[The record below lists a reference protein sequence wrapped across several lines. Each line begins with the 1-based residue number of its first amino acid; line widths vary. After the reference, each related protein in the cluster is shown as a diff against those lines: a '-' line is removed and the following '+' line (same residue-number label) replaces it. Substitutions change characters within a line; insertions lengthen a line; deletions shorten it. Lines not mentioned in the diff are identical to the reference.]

1 GIVNEKLKVLSNL
14 GICPFFATAAVKEVE
29 QWVSF
34 GELNHKVMACSC
46 AADAVLS
53 QLSVD
58 RASVE
63 EYANDNLRVKRYVVV
78 CCDIIEYLGLDAMC
92 SSRAALETISSQ
104 FASKLSHTHVSLE
117 QMAPTMAGDCHIGN

>member
-1 GIVNEKLKVLSNL
+1 MRYTTSISLVLISFLALSRSQAQSNDPTD
-14 GICPFFATAAVKEVE
+14 IAAVKEVE

-34 GELNHKVMACSC
+34 GELNHKGMACSC

-63 EYANDNLRVKRYVVV
+63 EYANDNLRIKRYVVV
-78 CCDIIEYLGLDAMC
+78 CCDVIEYFGFDAMC
-92 SSRAALETISSQ
+92 SSRAAL
-104 FASKLSHTHVSLE
+104 
-117 QMAPTMAGDCHIGN
+117 